1 MPAQFWARIR
11 AHSVLPAA
19 CAALTLAVLAP
30 VLRPGFVL
38 VYDMVFAPRQSVLPA
53 SVGLGPALPRSAP
66 ADAVVALLT
75 HLVPGDL
82 LQKGILVGTLFAA
95 ALGAG
100 RLVPTES
107 TPVRVV
113 AASVYAWNAY
123 VAERLFIGH
132 WPLLLGYACLP
143 WVAAAGLAL
152 RRGEPRAWTRL
163 VLTSVP
169 AVLNPTA
176 GLLAAGAGIAAA
188 GRRRAPV
195 AVAVAVV
202 LNAPWWVPSL
212 LHPGGSGADPLGATL
227 FRVRGEGGSPAVLT
241 LLGMGGIWNADV
253 VPTSRTSPLVGFIG
267 VLCVLGAVAG
277 LRPLAR
283 RWGSAATAS
292 LAGLAVCGLALALA
306 GTVLPATAMRWIGFG
321 LLRDGQ
327 KWVAWWALLVALGV
341 ALAVERLSRKA
352 VAVAVLPVA
361 LLPDLAWGGAGR
373 LEPVR
378 YPHDWTVVRETL
390 SRERHPGDVL
400 VLPLSTYRRFAWN
413 DHRTQLD
420 PAPRALPR
428 TSVTDDA
435 LPVDGVVV
443 RGEDARVDQLKSA
456 LAAAEPLGPLG
467 IGWVL
472 VEHGTPGPTADTRGL
487 SLVYS
492 GEWLSLYQVPG
503 PVVKATNG
511 PPVAP
516 VLAAIGLALTLIAGA
531 LGFRLL
537 SRRAEQ

>member
-11 AHSVLPAA
+11 AHGALPAA
-19 CAALTLAVLAP
+19 CAALTLAVLGP

-66 ADAVVALLT
+66 ADAVVAVLT
-75 HLVPGDL
+75 HVVPGDL

-100 RLVPTES
+100 RLVPTAS
-107 TPVRVV
+107 TPVRLV

-132 WPLLLGYACLP
+132 WPLLLGYASLP
-143 WVAAAGLAL
+143 WAAAAGLAL
-152 RRGEPRAWTRL
+152 RRGEPRAWARL

-169 AVLNPTA
+169 AVLNPTG

-212 LHPGGSGADPLGATL
+212 LHPGSSGADPLGAAL
-227 FRVRGEGGSPAVLT
+227 FRVRGEGGSPAPLS
-241 LLGMGGIWNADV
+241 LLGLGGIWNADV

-267 VLCVLGAVAG
+267 VLFALAAVAG

-283 RWGSAATAS
+283 RWGVAATAS
-292 LAGLAVCGLALALA
+292 LAGLAVGGLVLALA
-306 GTVLPATAMRWIGFG
+306 GTVLPATAMRWVGFG

-327 KWVAWWALLVALGV
+327 KWVAWWALLVALG
-341 ALAVERLSRKA
+341 AGLAVERLSRKA
-352 VAVAVLPVA
+352 VVAAVLPVA

-373 LEPVR
+373 LEPVE

-390 SRERHPGDVL
+390 SRDRHPGDVL
-400 VLPLSTYRRFAWN
+400 VLPLSTYRRFSWN
-413 DHRTQLD
+413 DDRTQLD

-428 TSVTDDA
+428 TTVTDDT

-443 RGEDARVDQLKSA
+443 RGEDARVDEVKSA
-456 LAAAEPLGPLG
+456 LAAAQPLGPLG

-472 VEHGTPGPTADTRGL
+472 VEHGTPGPAVDTRGL
-487 SLVYS
+487 SLVYV
-492 GEWLSLYQVPG
+492 GRWLSLYEVPN
-503 PVVKATNG
+503 PAKVDNG
-511 PPVAP
+511 PPAAP
-516 VLAAIGLALTLIAGA
+516 VFAAIAFALTVIAVA
-531 LGFRLL
+531 LGFRL
-537 SRRAEQ
+537 SPRRAKE